1 MIFITTTQFLV
12 AIFWTP
18 SWLLNLP
25 NESSK
30 IPRIN
35 ICLNG
40 ATLMQEGYSK
50 LIFSQSQTGWCDTNT
65 DYNKNQIPD
74 QEEASSAIVRHY
86 VWPECLRVLPDG
98 RAEDKCGNACVSD
111 SDCKSKSKDDQRQ
124 GKCVTVYRAFCQ
136 EPCDYLRYRVK
147 SQGVYPLS
155 SAAIA
160 IMASQELSWV
170 TFQITVAP
178 DLTTRWRPRS
188 NNTYIDEPAC
198 FTDDEARS
206 FVTTNYAMVNLYYE
220 NFDQTV
226 VTEDAS
232 INPIDTVTLA
242 ATIGGNLGLCA
253 ELSIMTIVEWFELG
267 AFALLSMPFFF
278 FGIKLP
284 YIKRIMKREEM
295 PVDVVHAHM
304 ALVLKNVK
312 KIYSDKNTSNSS
324 LITAQFHVGCGLL
337 RLLCDNAKMQPILT
351 FKSLPKGLASFRGS
365 LLSCPT
371 PD

>member
-1 MIFITTTQFLV
+1 MTFITTTQVFGCNFLDPEL
-12 AIFWTP
+12 ASCFAKYIKKD
-18 SWLLNLP
+18 S
-25 NESSK
+25 ED
-30 IPRIN
+30 N

-50 LIFSQSQTGWCDTNT
+50 LIFSQSKTGWYDTNT
-65 DYNKNQIPD
+65 DSNKNQIPD
-74 QEEASSAIVRHY
+74 QEEESSAIAKHC
-86 VWPECLRVLPDG
+86 VWPEGLRVLPDG
-98 RAEDKCGNACVSD
+98 RAEDKHGNACVSD
-111 SDCKSKSKDDQRQ
+111 SDCKSKSKDNQRQ
-124 GKCVTVYRAFCQ
+124 GTCVTAYRAFCP

-170 TFQITVAP
+170 TFQNTVAP
-178 DLTTRWRPRS
+178 DPTRRWRPRCARDS
-188 NNTYIDEPAC
+188 NNSYIDEPAC

-206 FVTTNYAMVNLYYE
+206 FVTTNYVMVNLYYE

-226 VTEDAS
+226 VMKDAA
-232 INPIDTVTLA
+232 IDTVTLA
-242 ATIGGNLGLCA
+242 GTIGGNLGLCVGF
-253 ELSIMTIVEWFELG
+253 SIMTIVEWFELG
-267 AFALLSMPFFF
+267 AFALLSMPFFS

-295 PVDVVHAHM
+295 PIDVVDADM

-324 LITAQFHVGCGLL
+324 SITAQLGV
-337 RLLCDNAKMQPILT
+337 
-351 FKSLPKGLASFRGS
+351 
-365 LLSCPT
+365 
-371 PD
+371 